1 MVEGRQAPLDL
12 PMLFPIWEGEAISL
26 RRMNARRAVAS
37 AIVTVALAAS
47 CAGSVPSGA
56 SCTDSSECE
65 TGLACL
71 YTLGA
76 GCSASGR
83 CVVPSPDCSGPA
95 AGLSLCGCGGAPL
108 DLSCIP
114 SIAALPQRTT
124 TGGACAVD
132 GGDAGH

>member
-1 MVEGRQAPLDL
+1 
-12 PMLFPIWEGEAISL
+12 
-26 RRMNARRAVAS
+26 MNARPGAAA
-37 AIVTVALAAS
+37 AIVAVGVAAAIVAVGVAAQPS
-47 CAGSVPSGA
+47 CAGSAPSGA

-76 GCSASGR
+76 GCSAAGR
-83 CVVPSPDCSGPA
+83 CVVPSTDCSGPA

-114 SIAALPQRTT
+114 STAALPQRTA
-124 TGGACAVD
+124 TGGACAHDAGAD
-132 GGDAGH
+132 GGDAGR